1 MKGLSELT
9 VMVTGAAGGI
19 GAAVV
24 ERLAAEGAV
33 VAGVDMVDP
42 VSGRLAHAGRC
53 DVTDEASVEAAF
65 GAAADAVGPFD
76 ALVATAGIQISK
88 DTHELTVEEFRRV
101 LDVSVIGTFLTTKY
115 VIPPMLAAGSG
126 RIVTFGSTAAVRSA
140 PRLAAYAAAKG
151 AVLQY
156 TRSIAV
162 EYGSRGIRSNCICPG
177 GTMTPMMRAIEA
189 ERTGVD
195 HFKERHPI
203 GRYAEPDEI
212 AATVAYLLSDDAS
225 FMLGATVMVDGGYS
239 IG

>member
-1 MKGLSELT
+1 MNGLSGLT

-24 ERLAAEGAV
+24 ERLSEEGAV

-42 VSGRLAHAGRC
+42 TGARLAHAGRC
-53 DVTDEASVEAAF
+53 DVTDEASVAAAF
-65 GAAADAVGPFD
+65 GAAIDAIGPID

-88 DTHELTVEEFRRV
+88 DTHELTVEEFRSV
-101 LDVSVIGTFLTTKY
+101 LDVSVIGTFVTTKY
-115 VIPPMLAAGSG
+115 VIPHMLAAGSG

-162 EYGSRGIRSNCICPG
+162 EYGARGIRSNCICPG
-177 GTMTPMMRAIEA
+177 GTMTPMMKAIEA

-203 GRYAEPDEI
+203 GRYAEPEEI
-212 AATVAYLLSDDAS
+212 AGTVAYLLSDDAS